1 MLTGRLQGF
10 ALVVLGVVAA
20 AALIAAQR
28 PEPGRLISAADLASR
43 LKDPDVVVLH
53 IADRASS
60 GYDQAHIPGARFIRY
75 ADVAVNGSDGVGS
88 ELPPLEQ
95 LERVFEDAGVS
106 DTSGVVIYGST
117 VAASRLFFTLD
128 VIGHQRLAILDGGL
142 RAWQAEGRPV
152 EAGAPPARAKG
163 SFTPWLHA
171 YRIAT
176 AQWLQQQAKHVAL
189 VDVRPDEE
197 FTGADGGMAGA
208 HAPGHIEG
216 ARQLPWDA
224 LVSADGKFLAADQLR
239 AKLAAAGA
247 APGKPVVSYC
257 MVGMRASVVYFVAR
271 HLGLDARL
279 YDGSI
284 VDWSRRGL
292 PTKTGR

>member
-1 MLTGRLQGF
+1 MLP
-10 ALVVLGVVAA
+10 
-20 AALIAAQR
+20 AQR
-28 PEPGRLISAADLASR
+28 PETGRLISAADLASR

-53 IADRASS
+53 IADRPSS
-60 GYDQAHIPGARFIRY
+60 GYAQAHIPGARFIRY
-75 ADVAVNGSDGVGS
+75 ADVAVNGADGIGS

-106 DTSGVVIYGST
+106 DTSRVVVYGST

-128 VIGHQRLAILDGGL
+128 VIGHPRVAILDGGL
-142 RAWQAEGRPV
+142 RAWQADGRPV
-152 EAGAPPARAKG
+152 ETGSPPARAKG
-163 SFTPWLHA
+163 SFMPRLHA
-171 YRIAT
+171 DRIAT
-176 AQWLQQQAKHVAL
+176 AEWVQQQAKHVAL

-197 FTGADGGMAGA
+197 FTGADGGMTGA

-224 LVSADGKFLAADQLR
+224 LVSADGTFLPADQLR

-247 APGKPVVSYC
+247 APDKPVVSYC

-271 HLGLDARL
+271 HLGLEARL

-284 VDWSRRGL
+284 MDWSRRGL